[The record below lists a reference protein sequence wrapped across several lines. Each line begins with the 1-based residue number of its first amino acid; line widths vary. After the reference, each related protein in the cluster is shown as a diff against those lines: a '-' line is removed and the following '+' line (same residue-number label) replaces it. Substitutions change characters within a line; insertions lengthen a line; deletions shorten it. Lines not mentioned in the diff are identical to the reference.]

1 MSLYL
6 TRAQYSTSA
15 FKGMVTAP
23 SDRGA
28 AVRSLF
34 DALGIKTHSIYYSV
48 TSAEIVTI
56 IEGTADQMAA
66 VEMIVM
72 SSGACSAVNS
82 LELVTIEQMNAAM
95 SKAVQTVAEY
105 QAPNR

>member
-6 TRAQYSTSA
+6 TRAQYSNSA

-28 AVRSLF
+28 AARSLF
-34 DALGIKTHSIYYSV
+34 DAIGIKTHSIYFSV
-48 TSAEIVTI
+48 TSGEIVTI
-56 IEGTADQMAA
+56 IEGTADQMAE
-66 VEMIVM
+66 VEMIIM
-72 SSGACSAVNS
+72 SSGAFLGVNS

-95 SKAVQTVAEY
+95 SKAGMTVAKY